1 LKRGDWVIYKRGSQA
16 VGEVESING
25 NAVYINEVGYTSI
38 IQHKDEVTVVPKEV
52 ADIFIAVHFNL

>member
-1 LKRGDWVIYKRGSQA
+1 MKRGDWVIYKRGSQA